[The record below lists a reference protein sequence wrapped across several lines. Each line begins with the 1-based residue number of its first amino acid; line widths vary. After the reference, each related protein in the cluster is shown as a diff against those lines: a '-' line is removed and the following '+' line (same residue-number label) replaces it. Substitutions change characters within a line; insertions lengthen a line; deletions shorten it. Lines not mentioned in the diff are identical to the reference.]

1 MLTVGLR
8 NIGAAQS
15 PDNAWMFLQGIETLS
30 LRMDRHCENSLK
42 VAEHLK
48 SHPKV
53 AWVRYPGLK
62 DDPEYAKNVKYIKG
76 KGGGMVIFGIKS
88 TDARKAG
95 STFIDSLKLISHVAN
110 VGDARTLAIHPAT
123 TTHSQMSPEQQLAAG
138 APPDM
143 VRLSIGLETA
153 EDILADIDQALEAA
167 N

>member
-1 MLTVGLR
+1 
-8 NIGAAQS
+8 
-15 PDNAWMFLQGIETLS
+15 MFLQGIETLS

-48 SHPKV
+48 THPKV

-88 TDARKAG
+88 ADARKAG

-123 TTHSQMSPEQQLAAG
+123 TTHSQMSPEQQVAAG

-153 EDILADIDQALEAA
+153 EDILADIDQALEQA

>member
-1 MLTVGLR
+1 MLTVALR

-15 PDNAWMFLQGIETLS
+15 PDNARMFLQGIETLS

-48 SHPKV
+48 AHPKV

-88 TDARKAG
+88 ADARKAG

-123 TTHSQMSPEQQLAAG
+123 TTHSQMSPEQQAAAG

-153 EDILADIDQALEAA
+153 EDIIADIDQALEQA